1 MTSYLI
7 FPDLASAQARSQQQA
22 QAKGCAGT
30 TDYWWAQ
37 IVNPSTNQAAL
48 VIEDAPRAD
57 GSDYTANG
65 LTAAELAANPLVP
78 AASMTASWGLV

>member
-7 FPDLASAQARSQQQA
+7 FPDLASAEARSQQQA

-37 IVNPSTNQAAL
+37 IVNPVTNQAAL
-48 VIEDAPRAD
+48 VIEDAVRPD
-57 GSDYTANG
+57 GSDYTSRG
-65 LTAAELAANPLVP
+65 LTPAEIATLVLKAAMA
-78 AASMTASWGLV
+78 ASWGLV